1 MELGNNDGSVRST
14 SKPPVYYIVSASNHD
29 RLKAKEK
36 KSKDREFSL
45 IRKQLSRLVSV
56 CEDLVQRKPERTGIG
71 MDKMLGNRDGYQRE
85 SSSDLRQRS
94 KTSSA
99 RSEFEFRRGI
109 RCNFCSLSNE
119 NISVGSRT
127 KKEGM
132 QLRRCK
138 WFDFAA
144 SCEQSDYHTAR
155 PRNELDA
162 LRDKDKN
169 RLGYTSSLSRTS
181 LFERDGINA
190 YVDTRSANSS
200 FINRRLEESDSDSSL
215 DEDETSLVESI
226 LDWHKALNRVIK
238 SSNILQIKLMNLG
251 EGTSESASTLE
262 RLRRETWRKMKMAEE
277 VISLLENGIHE
288 DDENAKDKYLHLQE
302 N

>member
-1 MELGNNDGSVRST
+1 MELGNYDGSARST

-29 RLKAKEK
+29 RLKTKEIR
-36 KSKDREFSL
+36 SKDREFRF

-56 CEDLVQRKPERTGIG
+56 CEDLVQRKPERAGSG
-71 MDKMLGNRDGYQRE
+71 MNKMLGDLDSYQRE
-85 SSSDLRQRS
+85 SSLDLQQRR

-99 RSEFEFRRGI
+99 RSEFEFRHGI
-109 RCNFCSLSNE
+109 RCSLCSLSNE
-119 NISVGSRT
+119 NISMGSRT

-132 QLRRCK
+132 RLRRCK
-138 WFDFAA
+138 SFDFEAT
-144 SCEQSDYHTAR
+144 CEKSDYHAVQR
-155 PRNELDA
+155 RNELDA
-162 LRDKDKN
+162 PRDKE
-169 RLGYTSSLSRTS
+169 RLANTSSISRTS
-181 LFERDGINA
+181 LFERNYIGPF
-190 YVDTRSANSS
+190 VDKRIANSGFRKRS
-200 FINRRLEESDSDSSL
+200 LQESDSDSSL

-226 LDWHKALNRVIK
+226 LEWHGALNRVIK
-238 SSNILQIKLMNLG
+238 SSNILRIKLMNLG

-288 DDENAKDKYLHLQE
+288 DDENSKDKYLHLQE